1 MLFFCW
7 KVCFIFSYTIDIICK
22 YIIIYS
28 MTRIKHFGNRIYKKA
43 LYVTKMLIG
52 QLKNIIEKIYKGTDK
67 SVMKYLIH

>member
-1 MLFFCW
+1 
-7 KVCFIFSYTIDIICK
+7 
-22 YIIIYS
+22 